1 MDIDSL
7 QPKISQRIEAIVK
20 KNKIAN
26 AYLLH
31 GSEGS
36 GKEALALKFSSLLAD
51 CSMDEFL
58 DNPNIFFI
66 IPASTDFYSNFFKS
80 KTIDEKEYQE
90 WNHLWREK
98 LLFPLKKLQLTN
110 NKNIPLIALKNLK
123 ENIIFES
130 DKRKIVIIF
139 DADCLS
145 HGSSESANALLK
157 LLEEPPKNTSFML
170 VTDYINS
177 LPATIQSRC
186 QIISVPRI
194 SDKDLKKYIARTG
207 DFDFELLSFLS
218 DNNLQLVDLFS
229 RYSKSSIIDIIQNY
243 INSIEYSNSEF
254 ISEFYEKILTD
265 INTDKESLYLD
276 FHIIKKWLEYTNQIK
291 SSISHSFLWDE
302 FHSLSDKFISN
313 HQKCEIGNLVK
324 EIEYFLG
331 DIKQNTNPKFSLMN
345 MFINSHNSLN

>member
-7 QPKISQRIEAIVK
+7 QPKISQRIQTIVE

-36 GKEALALKFSSLLAD
+36 GKEAVALKFSSLLTD
-51 CSMDEFL
+51 CSIDEFL

-80 KTIDEKEYQE
+80 KKIDEKEYQE
-90 WNHLWREK
+90 WNQLWREK
-98 LLFPLKKLQLTN
+98 LLFPLKKIRFN
-110 NKNIPLIALKNLK
+110 SNNIPLVALKNLK

-139 DADCLS
+139 DAHCLS

-157 LLEEPPKNTSFML
+157 LLEEPPSKTSFIL
-170 VTDYINS
+170 VTDYMNS
-177 LPATIQSRC
+177 IPATIQSRC
-186 QIISVPRI
+186 QIISIPKI
-194 SDKDLKKYIARTG
+194 GDKDLKKYIKRTG
-207 DFDFELLSFLS
+207 DLDFELLSFLS
-218 DNNLQLVDLFS
+218 GNNLQLVDLFIQ
-229 RYSKSSIIDIIQNY
+229 YPKSSLIDIIHNY
-243 INSIEYSNSEF
+243 INAIEYSNSQS
-254 ISEFYEKILTD
+254 ISEFYEKILAN
-265 INTDKESLYLD
+265 INTNKENLYLD

-291 SSISHSFLWDE
+291 SSISHSFSWDE
-302 FHSLSDKFISN
+302 FHDISDNFINN
-313 HQKCEIGNLVK
+313 HQNCEIENLMK

-331 DIKQNTNPKFSLMN
+331 DIEQNTNPKFSLMN
-345 MFINSHNSLN
+345 MFINSHNYLN

>member
-7 QPKISQRIEAIVK
+7 QPKISQRIQTIVE

-36 GKEALALKFSSLLAD
+36 GKEAVALKFSSLLSD
-51 CSMDEFL
+51 CSIDEFL

-80 KTIDEKEYQE
+80 KKIDEKEYQE
-90 WNHLWREK
+90 WNQLWREK
-98 LLFPLKKLQLTN
+98 LLFPLKKIRFN
-110 NKNIPLIALKNLK
+110 SNNIPLVALKNLK

-139 DADCLS
+139 DAHCLS

-157 LLEEPPKNTSFML
+157 LLEEPPSKTSFIL
-170 VTDYINS
+170 VTDYMNS
-177 LPATIQSRC
+177 IPATIQSRC
-186 QIISVPRI
+186 QIISIPKI
-194 SDKDLKKYIARTG
+194 GDKDLKKYIKRTG
-207 DFDFELLSFLS
+207 DLDFELLSFLS
-218 DNNLQLVDLFS
+218 GNNLQLVDLFIQ
-229 RYSKSSIIDIIQNY
+229 YPKSSLIDIIHNY
-243 INSIEYSNSEF
+243 INAIEYSNSQS
-254 ISEFYEKILTD
+254 ISEFYEKILAN
-265 INTDKESLYLD
+265 INTNKENLYLD

-291 SSISHSFLWDE
+291 SSISHSFSWDE
-302 FHSLSDKFISN
+302 FHDISDNFINN
-313 HQKCEIGNLVK
+313 HQNCEIENLIK

-331 DIKQNTNPKFSLMN
+331 DIEQNTNPKFSLMN
-345 MFINSHNSLN
+345 MFINSHNYLN

>member
-7 QPKISQRIEAIVK
+7 QPKISQRIQTIVE

-36 GKEALALKFSSLLAD
+36 GKEAVALKFSSLLTD
-51 CSMDEFL
+51 CSIDEFL

-80 KTIDEKEYQE
+80 KKIDEKEYQE
-90 WNHLWREK
+90 WNQLWREK
-98 LLFPLKKLQLTN
+98 LLFPLKKIRFN
-110 NKNIPLIALKNLK
+110 SNNIPLVALKNLK
-123 ENIIFES
+123 KNIIFES

-139 DADCLS
+139 DAHCLS

-157 LLEEPPKNTSFML
+157 LLEEPPSKTSFIL
-170 VTDYINS
+170 VTDYMNS
-177 LPATIQSRC
+177 IPATIQSRC
-186 QIISVPRI
+186 QIISIPKI
-194 SDKDLKKYIARTG
+194 GDKDLKKYIKRTG
-207 DFDFELLSFLS
+207 DLDFELLSFLS
-218 DNNLQLVDLFS
+218 GNNLQLVDLFIQ
-229 RYSKSSIIDIIQNY
+229 YPKSSLIDIIHNY
-243 INSIEYSNSEF
+243 INAIEYSNSQS
-254 ISEFYEKILTD
+254 ISEFYEKILAN
-265 INTDKESLYLD
+265 INTNKENLYLD

-302 FHSLSDKFISN
+302 FHDISDNFIN
-313 HQKCEIGNLVK
+313 NYQNCEIENLIK

-331 DIKQNTNPKFSLMN
+331 DIEQNTNPKFSLMN
-345 MFINSHNSLN
+345 MFINSHNYLN

>member
-1 MDIDSL
+1 MDINNL
-7 QPKISQRIEAIVK
+7 QPKISQKIETIVK

-36 GKEALALKFSSLLAD
+36 GKEAIALKFSSLLTD
-51 CSMDEFL
+51 CSIDEFF

-90 WNHLWREK
+90 WNNLWREK
-98 LLFPLKKLQLTN
+98 LLFPLKKLQLAN

-123 ENIIFES
+123 RNIIFES

-139 DADCLS
+139 DAHCLS

-157 LLEEPPKNTSFML
+157 LLEEPPLNTSFIL
-170 VTDYINS
+170 VTDYMNS
-177 LPATIQSRC
+177 LPTTIQSRC
-186 QIISVPRI
+186 QIISVPKI
-194 SDKDLKKYIARTG
+194 SDKNLKKYLTRTG
-207 DFDFELLSFLS
+207 DFDFQLLSFFS
-218 DNNLQLVDLFS
+218 DNNLQLIDLFS
-229 RYSKSSIIDIIQNY
+229 HYSKNSIIDIIQNY
-243 INSIEYSNSEF
+243 IDSIEYSNSES
-254 ISEFYEKILTD
+254 ISKFCEKILTD
-265 INTDKESLYLD
+265 INTNKEKFYLD
-276 FHIIKKWLEYTNQIK
+276 FYIIKKWLEYTNQIK
-291 SSISHSFLWDE
+291 SSVSHSFSWDE
-302 FHSLSDKFISN
+302 LHHMSDNFVNN
-313 HQKCEIGNLVK
+313 HQNCEIGNLVK
-324 EIEYFLG
+324 EVEYFLG

>member
-7 QPKISQRIEAIVK
+7 QPKISQRIQTIVE

-36 GKEALALKFSSLLAD
+36 GKEAVALKFSSLLTD
-51 CSMDEFL
+51 CSIDEFL

-80 KTIDEKEYQE
+80 KKIDEKEYQE
-90 WNHLWREK
+90 WNQLWREK
-98 LLFPLKKLQLTN
+98 LLFPLKKIRFN
-110 NKNIPLIALKNLK
+110 SNNIPLVALKNLK

-139 DADCLS
+139 DAHCLS

-157 LLEEPPKNTSFML
+157 LLEEPPSKTSFIL
-170 VTDYINS
+170 VTDYMNS
-177 LPATIQSRC
+177 IPATIQSRC
-186 QIISVPRI
+186 QIISIPKI
-194 SDKDLKKYIARTG
+194 GDKDLKKYIKRTG
-207 DFDFELLSFLS
+207 DLDFELLSFLS
-218 DNNLQLVDLFS
+218 GNNLQLVDLFS

-254 ISEFYEKILTD
+254 ISEFYEKILAN
-265 INTDKESLYLD
+265 INTNKENLYLD

-291 SSISHSFLWDE
+291 SSISHSFSWDE
-302 FHSLSDKFISN
+302 FHDISDNFINN
-313 HQKCEIGNLVK
+313 HQNCEIENLMK

-331 DIKQNTNPKFSLMN
+331 DIEQNTNPKFSLMN
-345 MFINSHNSLN
+345 MFINSHNYLN

>member
-7 QPKISQRIEAIVK
+7 QPKISQRIQTIVE

-36 GKEALALKFSSLLAD
+36 GKEAVALKFSSLLTD
-51 CSMDEFL
+51 CSIDEFL

-80 KTIDEKEYQE
+80 KKIDEKEYQE
-90 WNHLWREK
+90 WNQLWREK
-98 LLFPLKKLQLTN
+98 LLFPLKKIRFN
-110 NKNIPLIALKNLK
+110 SNNIPLVALKNLK

-139 DADCLS
+139 DAHCLS

-157 LLEEPPKNTSFML
+157 LLEEPPSKTSFIL
-170 VTDYINS
+170 VTDYMNS
-177 LPATIQSRC
+177 IPATIQSRC
-186 QIISVPRI
+186 QIISIPKI
-194 SDKDLKKYIARTG
+194 GDKDLKKYIKRTG
-207 DFDFELLSFLS
+207 DLDFELLSFLS
-218 DNNLQLVDLFS
+218 GNNLQLVDLFIQ
-229 RYSKSSIIDIIQNY
+229 YPKSSLIDIIHNY
-243 INSIEYSNSEF
+243 INAIEYSNSQS
-254 ISEFYEKILTD
+254 ISEFYEKILAN
-265 INTDKESLYLD
+265 INTNKENLYLD

-291 SSISHSFLWDE
+291 SSISNSFSWDE
-302 FHSLSDKFISN
+302 FHDISDNFINN
-313 HQKCEIGNLVK
+313 HQNCEIENLIN

-331 DIKQNTNPKFSLMN
+331 DIEQNTNPKFSLMN
-345 MFINSHNSLN
+345 MFINSHNYLN

>member
-7 QPKISQRIEAIVK
+7 QPKISQRIQTIVE

-36 GKEALALKFSSLLAD
+36 GKEAVALKFSSLLTD
-51 CSMDEFL
+51 CSIDEFL

-80 KTIDEKEYQE
+80 KKIDEKEYQE
-90 WNHLWREK
+90 WNQLWREK
-98 LLFPLKKLQLTN
+98 LLFPLKKIRFN
-110 NKNIPLIALKNLK
+110 SNNIPLVALKNLK

-139 DADCLS
+139 DAHCLS

-157 LLEEPPKNTSFML
+157 LLEEPPSKTSFIL
-170 VTDYINS
+170 VTDYMNS
-177 LPATIQSRC
+177 IPATIQSRC
-186 QIISVPRI
+186 QIISIPKI
-194 SDKDLKKYIARTG
+194 GDKDLKKYIKRTG
-207 DFDFELLSFLS
+207 DLDFELLSFLS
-218 DNNLQLVDLFS
+218 GNNLQLVDLFIQ
-229 RYSKSSIIDIIQNY
+229 YTKSSLIDIVHNY
-243 INSIEYSNSEF
+243 INAIEYSNSQS
-254 ISEFYEKILTD
+254 ISEFYEKILAN
-265 INTDKESLYLD
+265 INTNKENLYLD

-291 SSISHSFLWDE
+291 SSISHSFSWDE
-302 FHSLSDKFISN
+302 FHDISDNFINN
-313 HQKCEIGNLVK
+313 HQNCEIENLIK

-331 DIKQNTNPKFSLMN
+331 DIEQNTNPKFSLMN
-345 MFINSHNSLN
+345 MFINSHNYLN

>member
-7 QPKISQRIEAIVK
+7 QPKISQKIQTIVE

-36 GKEALALKFSSLLAD
+36 GKEAVALKFSSLLTD
-51 CSMDEFL
+51 CSIDEFL

-80 KTIDEKEYQE
+80 KKIDEKEYQDC
-90 WNHLWREK
+90 NQLWREK
-98 LLFPLKKLQLTN
+98 LLFPLKKIQFN
-110 NKNIPLIALKNLK
+110 SNNIPLVALKNLK

-139 DADCLS
+139 DAHCLS

-157 LLEEPPKNTSFML
+157 LLEEPPSKTSFIL
-170 VTDYINS
+170 VTDYMNS
-177 LPATIQSRC
+177 IPATIQSRC
-186 QIISVPRI
+186 QIISIPKI
-194 SDKDLKKYIARTG
+194 GDKDLKKYIKRTG

-218 DNNLQLVDLFS
+218 DNNLQLVDLFIQ
-229 RYSKSSIIDIIQNY
+229 YSQSSLINIIHHY
-243 INSIEYSNSEF
+243 INAIEYSNSQS
-254 ISEFYEKILTD
+254 ISEFCEKILSN
-265 INTDKESLYLD
+265 INTNKENLYLD

-291 SSISHSFLWDE
+291 YSISHSFLWDE
-302 FHSLSDKFISN
+302 FHDMSDNFITN
-313 HQKCEIGNLVK
+313 HQNCEIENLIK

-331 DIKQNTNPKFSLMN
+331 DIEQNTNPKFSLMN
-345 MFINSHNSLN
+345 MFINSHNYLN

>member
-7 QPKISQRIEAIVK
+7 QPKISQRIQTIVE

-36 GKEALALKFSSLLAD
+36 GKEAVALKFSSLLTD
-51 CSMDEFL
+51 CSIDEFL

-80 KTIDEKEYQE
+80 KKIDEKEYQE
-90 WNHLWREK
+90 WNQLWREK
-98 LLFPLKKLQLTN
+98 LLFPLKKIRFN
-110 NKNIPLIALKNLK
+110 SNNIPLVALKNLK

-139 DADCLS
+139 DAHCLS

-157 LLEEPPKNTSFML
+157 LLEEPPSKTSFIL
-170 VTDYINS
+170 VTDYMNS
-177 LPATIQSRC
+177 IPATIQSRC
-186 QIISVPRI
+186 QIISIPKI
-194 SDKDLKKYIARTG
+194 GDKDLKKYIKRTG
-207 DFDFELLSFLS
+207 DLDFELLSFLS
-218 DNNLQLVDLFS
+218 GNNLQLVDLFIQ
-229 RYSKSSIIDIIQNY
+229 YPKSSLIDIIHNY
-243 INSIEYSNSEF
+243 INAIEYSNSQS
-254 ISEFYEKILTD
+254 ISEFYEKILAN
-265 INTDKESLYLD
+265 INTNKENLYLD

-291 SSISHSFLWDE
+291 SSISHSFSWDE
-302 FHSLSDKFISN
+302 FHDLSDNFINN
-313 HQKCEIGNLVK
+313 HQNCEIENLIK

-331 DIKQNTNPKFSLMN
+331 DIEQNTNPKFSLMN
-345 MFINSHNSLN
+345 MFINSHNYLN

>member
-7 QPKISQRIEAIVK
+7 QPKISQRIQTIVE

-36 GKEALALKFSSLLAD
+36 GKEAVALKFSSLLTD
-51 CSMDEFL
+51 CSIDEFL

-80 KTIDEKEYQE
+80 KKIDEKEYQE
-90 WNHLWREK
+90 WNQLWREK
-98 LLFPLKKLQLTN
+98 LLFPLKKIRFN
-110 NKNIPLIALKNLK
+110 SNNIPLVALKNLK

-139 DADCLS
+139 DAHCLS

-157 LLEEPPKNTSFML
+157 LLEEPPSKTSFIL
-170 VTDYINS
+170 VTDYMNS
-177 LPATIQSRC
+177 IPATIQSRC
-186 QIISVPRI
+186 QIISIPKI
-194 SDKDLKKYIARTG
+194 GNKDLKKYIKRTG
-207 DFDFELLSFLS
+207 DLDFELLSFLS
-218 DNNLQLVDLFS
+218 GNNLQLVDLFIQ
-229 RYSKSSIIDIIQNY
+229 YPKSSLIDIIHNY
-243 INSIEYSNSEF
+243 INAIEYSNSQS
-254 ISEFYEKILTD
+254 ISEFYEKILAN
-265 INTDKESLYLD
+265 INTNKENLYLD

-291 SSISHSFLWDE
+291 SSISHSFSW
-302 FHSLSDKFISN
+302 DKFHDISDNFINN
-313 HQKCEIGNLVK
+313 HQNCEIENLIK

-331 DIKQNTNPKFSLMN
+331 DIEQNTNPKFSLMN
-345 MFINSHNSLN
+345 MFINSHNYLN

>member
-7 QPKISQRIEAIVK
+7 QPKISQRIQTIVE

-36 GKEALALKFSSLLAD
+36 GKEAVALKFSSLLTD
-51 CSMDEFL
+51 CSIDEFL

-80 KTIDEKEYQE
+80 KKIDEKEYQE
-90 WNHLWREK
+90 WNQLWREK
-98 LLFPLKKLQLTN
+98 LLFPLKKIRFN
-110 NKNIPLIALKNLK
+110 SNNIPLVALKNLK

-139 DADCLS
+139 DAHCLS

-157 LLEEPPKNTSFML
+157 LLEEPPSKTSFIL
-170 VTDYINS
+170 VTDYMNS
-177 LPATIQSRC
+177 IPATIQSRC
-186 QIISVPRI
+186 QIISIPKI
-194 SDKDLKKYIARTG
+194 GNKDLKKYIKRTG
-207 DFDFELLSFLS
+207 DLDFELLSFLS
-218 DNNLQLVDLFS
+218 GNNLQLVDLFIQ
-229 RYSKSSIIDIIQNY
+229 YPKSSLIDIIHNY
-243 INSIEYSNSEF
+243 INAIEYSNSQS
-254 ISEFYEKILTD
+254 ISEFYEKILAN
-265 INTDKESLYLD
+265 INTNKENLYLD

-291 SSISHSFLWDE
+291 SSISHSFSWDE
-302 FHSLSDKFISN
+302 FHDISDNFINN
-313 HQKCEIGNLVK
+313 HQNCEIENLIK

-331 DIKQNTNPKFSLMN
+331 DIEQNTNPKFSLMN
-345 MFINSHNSLN
+345 MFINSHNYLN

>member
-51 CSMDEFL
+51 CSIDEFL
-58 DNPNIFFI
+58 NNPNIFFI

-80 KTIDEKEYQE
+80 KTIGEKEYQE

-110 NKNIPLIALKNLK
+110 NKNIPLIALKDLK

-139 DADCLS
+139 DAHCLS

-157 LLEEPPKNTSFML
+157 LLEEPPSKTSFIL

-177 LPATIQSRC
+177 VPPTIQSRC
-186 QIISVPRI
+186 QIISIPKI
-194 SDKDLKKYIARTG
+194 GDKDLKKYIKRTG
-207 DFDFELLSFLS
+207 DFDFELLSFFS
-218 DNNLQLVDLFS
+218 DNNLQLVDLLIQ
-229 RYSKSSIIDIIQNY
+229 YSKSSLIDIIHHY
-243 INSIEYSNSEF
+243 INAIEYSNSQS
-254 ISEFYEKILTD
+254 ISEFFEKILSK
-265 INTDKESLYLD
+265 INTNKENLYLD

-291 SSISHSFLWDE
+291 SSISHSFSWDE
-302 FHSLSDKFISN
+302 FHDISDTFVN
-313 HQKCEIGNLVK
+313 NYQNCEIENLIK

-331 DIKQNTNPKFSLMN
+331 DIEQNTNPKFSLMN
-345 MFINSHNSLN
+345 MFINSHNYLN

>member
-7 QPKISQRIEAIVK
+7 QPKISQRIQTIVE

-36 GKEALALKFSSLLAD
+36 GKEAVALKFSSLLTD
-51 CSMDEFL
+51 CSIDEFL

-80 KTIDEKEYQE
+80 KKIDEKEYQE
-90 WNHLWREK
+90 WNQLWREK
-98 LLFPLKKLQLTN
+98 LLFPLKKIQLN
-110 NKNIPLIALKNLK
+110 SNNIPLVALKNLK
-123 ENIIFES
+123 DNIIFES

-139 DADCLS
+139 DAHCLS

-157 LLEEPPKNTSFML
+157 LLAEPPSKTSFIL

-177 LPATIQSRC
+177 LPDTIQSRC
-186 QIISVPRI
+186 QIISIPKI
-194 SDKDLKKYIARTG
+194 GNKDLKKYIKRTG
-207 DFDFELLSFLS
+207 DLDFELLSFLS
-218 DNNLQLVDLFS
+218 GNNLQLVDLFIQ
-229 RYSKSSIIDIIQNY
+229 YPKSSLIDIIHNY
-243 INSIEYSNSEF
+243 INAIEYSNSQS
-254 ISEFYEKILTD
+254 ISEFYEKILAN
-265 INTDKESLYLD
+265 INTNKENLYLD

-291 SSISHSFLWDE
+291 SSISHSFSWDE
-302 FHSLSDKFISN
+302 FHDISDNFINN
-313 HQKCEIGNLVK
+313 HQNCEIENLIK

-331 DIKQNTNPKFSLMN
+331 DIEQNTNPKFSLMN
-345 MFINSHNSLN
+345 MFINSHNYLN

>member
-7 QPKISQRIEAIVK
+7 QPKISQRIQTIVE

-36 GKEALALKFSSLLAD
+36 GKEAVALKFSSLLTD
-51 CSMDEFL
+51 CSIDEFL

-80 KTIDEKEYQE
+80 KKIDEKEYQE
-90 WNHLWREK
+90 WNQLWREK
-98 LLFPLKKLQLTN
+98 LLFPLKKIRFN
-110 NKNIPLIALKNLK
+110 SNNIPLVALKNLK

-139 DADCLS
+139 DAHCLS

-157 LLEEPPKNTSFML
+157 LLEEPPSKTSFIL
-170 VTDYINS
+170 VTDYMNS
-177 LPATIQSRC
+177 IPATIQSRC
-186 QIISVPRI
+186 QIISIPKI
-194 SDKDLKKYIARTG
+194 GDKDLKKYIKRTG
-207 DFDFELLSFLS
+207 DLDFELLSFLS
-218 DNNLQLVDLFS
+218 GNNLQLVDLFIQ
-229 RYSKSSIIDIIQNY
+229 YPKSSLIDIIHNY
-243 INSIEYSNSEF
+243 INAIEYSNSQS
-254 ISEFYEKILTD
+254 ISEFYEKILAN
-265 INTDKESLYLD
+265 INTNKENLYLD

-291 SSISHSFLWDE
+291 SSISHSFSWDE
-302 FHSLSDKFISN
+302 FHDMSDNFITN
-313 HQKCEIGNLVK
+313 HQNCEIENLIK

-331 DIKQNTNPKFSLMN
+331 DIEQNTNPKFSLMN
-345 MFINSHNSLN
+345 MFINSHNYLN

>member
-7 QPKISQRIEAIVK
+7 QPKISQRIQTIVE

-36 GKEALALKFSSLLAD
+36 GKEAVALKFSSLLTD
-51 CSMDEFL
+51 CSIDEFL

-80 KTIDEKEYQE
+80 KKIDEKEYQE
-90 WNHLWREK
+90 WNQLWREK
-98 LLFPLKKLQLTN
+98 LLFPLKKIRFN
-110 NKNIPLIALKNLK
+110 SNNIPLVALKNLK

-139 DADCLS
+139 DAHCLS

-157 LLEEPPKNTSFML
+157 LLEEPPSKTSFIL
-170 VTDYINS
+170 VTDYMNS
-177 LPATIQSRC
+177 IPATIQSRC
-186 QIISVPRI
+186 QIISIPKI
-194 SDKDLKKYIARTG
+194 GDKDLKKYIKRTG
-207 DFDFELLSFLS
+207 DLDFELLSFLS
-218 DNNLQLVDLFS
+218 GNNLQLVDLFIQ
-229 RYSKSSIIDIIQNY
+229 YSKSSLINIIHNY
-243 INSIEYSNSEF
+243 INAIEYSNSQS
-254 ISEFYEKILTD
+254 ISEFYEKILAN
-265 INTDKESLYLD
+265 INTNKENLYLD

-291 SSISHSFLWDE
+291 SSISHSFSWDE
-302 FHSLSDKFISN
+302 FHDISDNFINN
-313 HQKCEIGNLVK
+313 HQNCEIENLIK

-331 DIKQNTNPKFSLMN
+331 DIEQNTNPKFSLMN
-345 MFINSHNSLN
+345 MFINSHNYLN

>member
-7 QPKISQRIEAIVK
+7 QPKISQRIQTIVE

-36 GKEALALKFSSLLAD
+36 GKEAVALKFSSLLTD
-51 CSMDEFL
+51 CSIDEFL

-80 KTIDEKEYQE
+80 KKIDEKEYQE
-90 WNHLWREK
+90 WNQLWREK
-98 LLFPLKKLQLTN
+98 LLFPLKKIRFN
-110 NKNIPLIALKNLK
+110 SNNIPLVALKNLK

-157 LLEEPPKNTSFML
+157 LLEEPPSKTSFIL
-170 VTDYINS
+170 VTDYMNS
-177 LPATIQSRC
+177 IPATIQSRC
-186 QIISVPRI
+186 QIIIIPKI
-194 SDKDLKKYIARTG
+194 GDKDLKKYIKRTG
-207 DFDFELLSFLS
+207 DLDFELLSFLS
-218 DNNLQLVDLFS
+218 GNNLQLVDLFIQ
-229 RYSKSSIIDIIQNY
+229 YPKSSLIDIIHNY
-243 INSIEYSNSEF
+243 INAIEYSNSQS
-254 ISEFYEKILTD
+254 ISEFYEKILAN
-265 INTDKESLYLD
+265 INTNKENLYLD

-291 SSISHSFLWDE
+291 SSISHSFSWDE
-302 FHSLSDKFISN
+302 FHDISDNFINN
-313 HQKCEIGNLVK
+313 HQNCEIENLIK

-331 DIKQNTNPKFSLMN
+331 DIEQNTNPKFSLMN
-345 MFINSHNSLN
+345 MFINSHNYLN

>member
-7 QPKISQRIEAIVK
+7 QPKISQRIQTIVE

-36 GKEALALKFSSLLAD
+36 GKEAVALKFSSLLAD
-51 CSMDEFL
+51 CSIDEFL

-80 KTIDEKEYQE
+80 KKIDEKEYQE
-90 WNHLWREK
+90 WNQLWREK
-98 LLFPLKKLQLTN
+98 LLFPLKKIQLN
-110 NKNIPLIALKNLK
+110 SNNIPLVALKNLK
-123 ENIIFES
+123 DNIIFES

-139 DADCLS
+139 DAHCLS

-157 LLEEPPKNTSFML
+157 LLEEPPSKTSFIL

-177 LPATIQSRC
+177 VPVTIQSRC
-186 QIISVPRI
+186 QIISIPKI
-194 SDKDLKKYIARTG
+194 GDKDLKKYIKRTG

-218 DNNLQLVDLFS
+218 DNNLQLVDLFIQ
-229 RYSKSSIIDIIQNY
+229 YSQSSLINIIHHY
-243 INSIEYSNSEF
+243 INAIEYSNSQST
-254 ISEFYEKILTD
+254 SEFCEKILSN
-265 INTDKESLYLD
+265 INTNKENLYLD

-291 SSISHSFLWDE
+291 YSINHSLSWDE
-302 FHSLSDKFISN
+302 FHDMSDNFINN
-313 HQKCEIGNLVK
+313 HQNCD
-324 EIEYFLG
+324 IE
-331 DIKQNTNPKFSLMN
+331 QNTNPKFSLMN
-345 MFINSHNSLN
+345 MFINSHNYLN

>member
-7 QPKISQRIEAIVK
+7 QPKISQRIQTIVE

-36 GKEALALKFSSLLAD
+36 GKEAVALKFSSLLTD
-51 CSMDEFL
+51 CSIDEFL

-80 KTIDEKEYQE
+80 KKIDEKEYQE
-90 WNHLWREK
+90 WNQLWREK
-98 LLFPLKKLQLTN
+98 LLFPLKKIRFN
-110 NKNIPLIALKNLK
+110 SNNIPLVALKNLK

-139 DADCLS
+139 DAHCLS

-157 LLEEPPKNTSFML
+157 LLEEPPSKTSFIL
-170 VTDYINS
+170 VTDYMNS
-177 LPATIQSRC
+177 IPATIQSRC
-186 QIISVPRI
+186 QIISIPKI
-194 SDKDLKKYIARTG
+194 GDKDLKKYIKRTG
-207 DFDFELLSFLS
+207 DLDFELLSFLS
-218 DNNLQLVDLFS
+218 GNNLQLVDLFIQ
-229 RYSKSSIIDIIQNY
+229 YPKSSLIDIIHNY
-243 INSIEYSNSEF
+243 INAIEYSNSQS
-254 ISEFYEKILTD
+254 ISEFYEKILAN
-265 INTDKESLYLD
+265 INTNKENLYLD

-302 FHSLSDKFISN
+302 FHDISDNFINN
-313 HQKCEIGNLVK
+313 HQNCEIENLIK

-331 DIKQNTNPKFSLMN
+331 DIEQNTNPKFSLMN
-345 MFINSHNSLN
+345 MFINSHNYLN

>member
-7 QPKISQRIEAIVK
+7 QPKISQKIQTIVE

-36 GKEALALKFSSLLAD
+36 GKEAVALKFSSLLTD
-51 CSMDEFL
+51 CSIDEFL

-80 KTIDEKEYQE
+80 KKIDEKEYQE
-90 WNHLWREK
+90 WNQLWREK
-98 LLFPLKKLQLTN
+98 LLFPLKKIQLN
-110 NKNIPLIALKNLK
+110 SNNIPLVALKNLK
-123 ENIIFES
+123 DNIIFES

-139 DADCLS
+139 DAHCLS

-157 LLEEPPKNTSFML
+157 LLEEPPSKTSFIL

-177 LPATIQSRC
+177 VPVTIQSRC
-186 QIISVPRI
+186 QIISIPKI
-194 SDKDLKKYIARTG
+194 GDKDLKKYIKRTG

-218 DNNLQLVDLFS
+218 DNNLQLVDLFIQ
-229 RYSKSSIIDIIQNY
+229 YSQSSLINIIHHY
-243 INSIEYSNSEF
+243 INAIEYSNSQS
-254 ISEFYEKILTD
+254 ISEFCEKILSN
-265 INTDKESLYLD
+265 INTNKENLYLD

-291 SSISHSFLWDE
+291 SSISHSFSWDE
-302 FHSLSDKFISN
+302 FHDMSDNFITN
-313 HQKCEIGNLVK
+313 HQNCEIENLIK

-331 DIKQNTNPKFSLMN
+331 DIEQNTNPKFSLMN
-345 MFINSHNSLN
+345 MFINSHNYLN

>member
-7 QPKISQRIEAIVK
+7 QPKISQRIQTIVE

-36 GKEALALKFSSLLAD
+36 GKEAVALKFSSLLTD
-51 CSMDEFL
+51 CSIDEFL

-80 KTIDEKEYQE
+80 KKIDEKEYQE
-90 WNHLWREK
+90 WNQLWREK
-98 LLFPLKKLQLTN
+98 LLFPLKKIRFN
-110 NKNIPLIALKNLK
+110 SNNIPLVALKNLK

-139 DADCLS
+139 DAHCLS

-157 LLEEPPKNTSFML
+157 LLEEPPSKTSFIL
-170 VTDYINS
+170 VTDYMNS
-177 LPATIQSRC
+177 IPATIQSRC
-186 QIISVPRI
+186 QIISIPKI
-194 SDKDLKKYIARTG
+194 GDKDLKKYIKRTG
-207 DFDFELLSFLS
+207 DLDFELLSFLS
-218 DNNLQLVDLFS
+218 GNNLQLVDLFIQ
-229 RYSKSSIIDIIQNY
+229 YPKSSLIDIIHNY
-243 INSIEYSNSEF
+243 INAIEYSNSQS
-254 ISEFYEKILTD
+254 ISEFYEKILAN
-265 INTDKESLYLD
+265 INTNKENLYLD

-291 SSISHSFLWDE
+291 SSISHSLSWDE
-302 FHSLSDKFISN
+302 FHDISDNFINN
-313 HQKCEIGNLVK
+313 HQNCEIENLIK

-331 DIKQNTNPKFSLMN
+331 DIEQNTNPKFSLMN

>member
-7 QPKISQRIEAIVK
+7 QPKISQRIQTIVE

-36 GKEALALKFSSLLAD
+36 GKEAVALKFSSLLTD
-51 CSMDEFL
+51 CSIDEFL

-80 KTIDEKEYQE
+80 KKIDEKEYQE
-90 WNHLWREK
+90 WNQLWREK
-98 LLFPLKKLQLTN
+98 LLFPLKKIRFN
-110 NKNIPLIALKNLK
+110 SNNIPLVALKNLK

-139 DADCLS
+139 DAHCLS

-157 LLEEPPKNTSFML
+157 LLEEPPSKTSFIL
-170 VTDYINS
+170 VTDYMNS
-177 LPATIQSRC
+177 IPATIQSRC
-186 QIISVPRI
+186 QIISIPKI
-194 SDKDLKKYIARTG
+194 GDKDLKKYIKGTG
-207 DFDFELLSFLS
+207 DLDFELLSFLS
-218 DNNLQLVDLFS
+218 GNNLQLVDLFIQ
-229 RYSKSSIIDIIQNY
+229 YPKSSLIDIIHNY
-243 INSIEYSNSEF
+243 INAIEYSNSQS
-254 ISEFYEKILTD
+254 ISEFYEKILAN
-265 INTDKESLYLD
+265 INTNKENLYLD

-291 SSISHSFLWDE
+291 SSISHSFSWDE
-302 FHSLSDKFISN
+302 FHDISDNFINN
-313 HQKCEIGNLVK
+313 HQNCEIENLIK

-331 DIKQNTNPKFSLMN
+331 DIEQNTNPKFSLMN
-345 MFINSHNSLN
+345 MFINSHNYLN

>member
-7 QPKISQRIEAIVK
+7 QPKISQRIQTIVE

-31 GSEGS
+31 GNEGS
-36 GKEALALKFSSLLAD
+36 GKEAVALKFSSLLTD
-51 CSMDEFL
+51 CSIDEFL

-80 KTIDEKEYQE
+80 KKIDVKEYQE
-90 WNHLWREK
+90 WNQRWREK
-98 LLFPLKKLQLTN
+98 LLFPLKKIQFN
-110 NKNIPLIALKNLK
+110 SNNIPLVALKNLK

-139 DADCLS
+139 DAHCLS

-157 LLEEPPKNTSFML
+157 LLEEPPSKTSFIL
-170 VTDYINS
+170 VTDYMNS
-177 LPATIQSRC
+177 IPATIQSRC
-186 QIISVPRI
+186 QIISIPKI
-194 SDKDLKKYIARTG
+194 GDKDLKKYIKRTG
-207 DFDFELLSFLS
+207 DLDFELLSFLS
-218 DNNLQLVDLFS
+218 GNNLQLVDLFIQ
-229 RYSKSSIIDIIQNY
+229 YPKSSLIDIIHNY
-243 INSIEYSNSEF
+243 INAIEYSNSQS

-291 SSISHSFLWDE
+291 SSISHSFSWKK
-302 FHSLSDKFISN
+302 FHDISDDFLSN
-313 HQKCEIGNLVK
+313 HPNCEILNLVT
-324 EIEYFLG
+324 EIEYFLV

-345 MFINSHNSLN
+345 LFINSHNSLN